1 MSLHPTT
8 DVFPPKFNVIG
19 EGSAR
24 LLVVNENEVVD
35 EIDSYTTLFGHN
47 ENMRLADGRIPMKG

>member
-19 EGSAR
+19 ERSAR
-24 LLVVNENEVVD
+24 LLVVDENEVVD
-35 EIDSYTTLFGHN
+35 EIDSYTALFRHN
-47 ENMRLADGRIPMKG
+47 ENMRLTDGRVSMKG